1 MAKNENSN
9 NYANN
14 INNEE
19 LIGNCLDDFEI
30 LKILGEGSFG
40 CVFKVKSKK
49 NNKIYALKKLLLPDE
64 KEKIKNKREILLMKY
79 LNHENICKGYS
90 EFKEQDG
97 TQYMVLEFYNNK
109 DLFQY
114 LIANKEMNPFIREEI
129 LWNIIFQCIEG
140 LAYLHLQG
148 IIHCDIKLG
157 NIFMTEEGRVVIGD
171 FGESMVKD
179 LNILQNITQDPKEQ
193 NILKYVNE
201 TRGTPSYMAPEVGFT
216 GCDEKADV
224 YSLGITFYALY
235 YAVFPNENN
244 MKINFNNQYYSDEL
258 KQLIKGMIEPNPE
271 FRTDLA
277 SVKKEF
283 NKFYYRKY
291 IKNSGIHSVTQ
302 CLLNFTNLRKTIAS
316 NSSVKDDNDTNSKRI
331 NVSFILISIYTNTEL
346 EMNNFYLKKFI
357 SEQFKMNIKDNNE
370 ISPLKVV
377 FFIINSLNHDLN
389 TIQNNPEED
398 NSLIQNILNR
408 KVKLGTN
415 TNIKV
420 LYNEFKNSYNYC
432 FKSIITTDC
441 LGVLKVTWS
450 CHSCNTSYIS
460 FEKFFSITFNINN
473 IRDSKINILDLFN
486 KFNQYSFEIGLKK
499 YVSCEQCKKFTKY
512 SINKKFYT
520 LPDNLIIMFNKK
532 LNNNSE
538 IELLK
543 EIQFNNSTVESF
555 SNQNKKYILV
565 GIIYENENMN
575 ENSKYIPIINE
586 NQKWYQFKYGQ
597 IKEEI
602 DFEYTINSISK
613 KIIALFYNKYKKTD
627 NMFSSEPIKNNEQ
640 INNKK
645 EKDLVTN
652 IVMKNDLQKN
662 IKANINND
670 MIININSNENNQ
682 KIPQNNIQKNIQSY
696 NNANNQNNINMNFNN
711 QNKTNMNNS
720 QNNMNYYNQINNTNN
735 SNNIK
740 QNQNNSM
747 SNSMNNLN
755 NQFNNLNINNNN
767 PNLNNNL
774 NNEQIMDN
782 NQMNKFSSNQ
792 NNNMNNFG
800 MNNNQQN
807 APNNMNMN
815 NMNNYKQNSNQM
827 NTNMNNI
834 PNINYSHNNI
844 NMNINQ
850 NNNMQNIFLNNNNMN
865 FMQINRN
872 SLPQNS
878 NYNRNANTN
887 EINRFNNLNFS
898 SMVNNNRN
906 SFSYFNNNANFN
918 ANFMNINNNS
928 INLLNHMNNN
938 NSINMNNSTQVNPS
952 LNYMNQNGIN
962 LMPMQNNINIINQN
976 LNYSNMMNFNGMNN
990 MNNLNN
996 YSMIYNNNMKL
1007 NK

>member
-1 MAKNENSN
+1 MAKNENNN
-9 NYANN
+9 NYTNN

-64 KEKIKNKREILLMKY
+64 QEKIK
-79 LNHENICKGYS
+79 
-90 EFKEQDG
+90 KE
-97 TQYMVLEFYNNK
+97 
-109 DLFQY
+109 
-114 LIANKEMNPFIREEI
+114 EEI
-129 LWNIIFQCIEG
+129 TEQQIALAQMASMQNQENPNYQNLKAITLQQKEEELQPEEEQEQEQVQEEEEQVVEQQQEETKEDELDIEA
-140 LAYLHLQG
+140 L
-148 IIHCDIKLG
+148 
-157 NIFMTEEGRVVIGD
+157 FMTEEGRVVIGD

-258 KQLIKGMIEPNPE
+258 KQLIKGMIESNPE

-316 NSSVKDDNDTNSKRI
+316 NSSVKDENDTSSKRI

-499 YVSCEQCKKFTKY
+499 YVSCEQCKKFTKH

-520 LPDNLIIMFNKK
+520 LPNNLIIMFNKK

-613 KIIALFYNKYKKTD
+613 KIIALFYNKYKRTD

-696 NNANNQNNINMNFNN
+696 NNANNINQNHINQNNMKMNFNN

-774 NNEQIMDN
+774 NKEQMMDN

-906 SFSYFNNNANFN
+906 SFNYFNNNANFN

-990 MNNLNN
+990 INNLNN